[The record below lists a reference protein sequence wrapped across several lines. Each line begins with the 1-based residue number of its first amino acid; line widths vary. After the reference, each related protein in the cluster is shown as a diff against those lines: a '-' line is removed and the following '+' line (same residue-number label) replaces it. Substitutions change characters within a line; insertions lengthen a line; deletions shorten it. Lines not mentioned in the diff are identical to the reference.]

1 MTTPNDID
9 VMLHYHVSPHPHER
23 VHAPAVQEAINMFV
37 KNGML
42 RPSKDNG
49 GSGFCVTTKGQVWID
64 MLLATPFPVERFVDP
79 RTLKESDNG

>member
-9 VMLHYHVSPHPHER
+9 VMLHYYVSPRPHDR
-23 VHAPAVQEAINMFV
+23 VHAPAVQESINMFV

-42 RPSKDNG
+42 CPSKDNQ

-64 MLLATPFPVERFVDP
+64 MLLATPFPVERFVDH
-79 RTLKESDNG
+79 RTLKGESE